1 MDTSR
6 ELSRTLFTKQE
17 EVLHLLRLSSEI
29 LTSSSRDMNTS
40 LLLKECTQ
48 ANSSIGELSE
58 TMKTTKTS
66 VATNFILTL
75 MLIIVFSFTFNYFK
89 DIYYLKEEC
98 VGRGF
103 NCQEIPIKKHDHKK
117 TPKNTLICSP
127 VKNISVSGLRLISK
141 RRRRKQKI
149 NYKQKSRSLW
159 SAKFPNQQQCTEGT
173 KMKYEKEYSVSYSGE
188 KIRNLWVGS

>member
-6 ELSRTLFTKQE
+6 ELSRTLFTTQE

-89 DIYYLKEEC
+89 DIYTFLVLKEDSILLESEWIQQEVIEIFTKWVHILELISSTFWHFEIWKYLK
-98 VGRGF
+98 
-103 NCQEIPIKKHDHKK
+103 
-117 TPKNTLICSP
+117 
-127 VKNISVSGLRLISK
+127 
-141 RRRRKQKI
+141 
-149 NYKQKSRSLW
+149 
-159 SAKFPNQQQCTEGT
+159 
-173 KMKYEKEYSVSYSGE
+173 
-188 KIRNLWVGS
+188 

>member
-89 DIYYLKEEC
+89 DIYCYGYEPNRTSRENSSVKRKPDFLRQVLPPMYPSTQK
-98 VGRGF
+98 VIF
-103 NCQEIPIKKHDHKK
+103 IKGY
-117 TPKNTLICSP
+117 I
-127 VKNISVSGLRLISK
+127 
-141 RRRRKQKI
+141 
-149 NYKQKSRSLW
+149 
-159 SAKFPNQQQCTEGT
+159 
-173 KMKYEKEYSVSYSGE
+173 SYSIYGLL
-188 KIRNLWVGS
+188 RYWVFGFGYN